1 LEGNPEVKRSLAILS
16 LLTLAACGADGEPVR
31 PTASSS
37 VTMSSSGV
45 SVGTA
50 VGLRRGPFSLAL
62 GMGS

>member
-1 LEGNPEVKRSLAILS
+1 MKRSLAILS
-16 LLTLAACGADGEPVR
+16 LLILAACGADGEPVR

>member
-1 LEGNPEVKRSLAILS
+1 MKRSLAILS
-16 LLTLAACGADGEPVR
+16 LLSLAACGADGEPVR

-50 VGLRRGPFSLAL
+50 VGLRRGPVSLAL

>member
-1 LEGNPEVKRSLAILS
+1 VKRSLAILS

>member
-1 LEGNPEVKRSLAILS
+1 MKRSLAILS